1 MLTVLHQLP
10 EGLIS
15 READQ
20 LHEILDG
27 PTLIHLPGRR
37 PQPLLVSVLLHG
49 NEDTGWQAVRR
60 LLHNYVGRELP
71 RALSLFVGNVRAAKH
86 RVRFLN
92 GQPDFNRIWK
102 PPVAGEPTPEHL
114 VMQQVKQE
122 MRERDVF
129 ASVDVHN
136 NTGINPHYACVN
148 RLDHRFYHLA
158 ALFSRT
164 IVYFITPDTVQ
175 SVAFA
180 EICPAVTVECGQP
193 GQSHGVE
200 HAMEYI
206 DACLH
211 LSQIPEHPVAPHD
224 IDLFHTVAIAK
235 VPEHI
240 SFSFGQEEGDIRFVD
255 DLELMNFRELPAGTT
270 LGWAESVAQA
280 RIEVWDE
287 KGQEVSERYFT
298 FDNGEL
304 RTKLAVMPSMLTIN
318 VNAIRQDCLCYLME
332 RHKGFHG
339 D

>member
-1 MLTVLHQLP
+1 
-10 EGLIS
+10 
-15 READQ
+15 
-20 LHEILDG
+20 
-27 PTLIHLPGRR
+27 
-37 PQPLLVSVLLHG
+37 
-49 NEDTGWQAVRR
+49 
-60 LLHNYVGRELP
+60 
-71 RALSLFVGNVRAAKH
+71 
-86 RVRFLN
+86 
-92 GQPDFNRIWK
+92 
-102 PPVAGEPTPEHL
+102 
-114 VMQQVKQE
+114 MQQVQQE
-122 MRERDVF
+122 MRERNVF

-206 DACLH
+206 DACLR

-240 SFSFGQEEGDIRFVD
+240 SFSFGEEEGDIHFVD
-255 DLELMNFRELPAGTT
+255 DLELMNFRELPPDTT
-270 LGWAESVAQA
+270 LGWVGPNSQA

-287 KGQEVSERYFT
+287 QGQEVSERYFT
-298 FDNGEL
+298 LVNGEL

-318 VNAIRQDCLCYLME
+318 ANAIRQDCLCYLME
-332 RHKGFHG
+332 RYKGFHG
-339 D
+339 K